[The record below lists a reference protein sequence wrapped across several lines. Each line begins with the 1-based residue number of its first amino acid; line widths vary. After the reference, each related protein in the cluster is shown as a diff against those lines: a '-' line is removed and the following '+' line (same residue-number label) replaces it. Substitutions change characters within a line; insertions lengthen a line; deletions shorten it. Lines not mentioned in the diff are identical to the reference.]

1 MASDEVSAALLSI
14 EDSSA
19 SKKAPAYNNLLT
31 KILSTPKNLAANLI
45 AYVESLLGDSLGIV
59 ASRPLLSS
67 FVAQFRT
74 VQNAEVKIE
83 VGQHLLEL
91 LAPKVVS
98 YEEQDTEIKYIL
110 ADAHEQEEDFTAS
123 AKTLQTIT
131 LDSSQR
137 AVSADDK
144 AKLWIRIVRCYLEED
159 DPTSA
164 GSYLNRVKN
173 VLYEVQDKETKL
185 SFQLSQARILDSQR
199 SFLDASAAYHAIS
212 HEPIVDEEE
221 RLRALGEAMKCAVL
235 APAGPMRGRTLARL
249 YKDDRANQ
257 VEEFPILEKIF
268 LDRLLEPTEVK
279 AFAERL
285 QPHQL
290 AKTAD
295 GSTVLDKAV
304 LEHNLL
310 AASRLYSNIGVD
322 QLGGLLGVD
331 GDKAEGYAAQMIE
344 QGRLA
349 GYIDQIDRL
358 IFFEGEATGGKKTG
372 HIDAVVGREMRK
384 WDGNVQSLAEEVEQV
399 TTMIQTQYPDF
410 YTAQMVR

>member
-1 MASDEVSAALLSI
+1 
-14 EDSSA
+14 
-19 SKKAPAYNNLLT
+19 
-31 KILSTPKNLAANLI
+31 
-45 AYVESLLGDSLGIV
+45 
-59 ASRPLLSS
+59 
-67 FVAQFRT
+67 
-74 VQNAEVKIE
+74 
-83 VGQHLLEL
+83 
-91 LAPKVVS
+91 
-98 YEEQDTEIKYIL
+98 
-110 ADAHEQEEDFTAS
+110 
-123 AKTLQTIT
+123 
-131 LDSSQR
+131 
-137 AVSADDK
+137 
-144 AKLWIRIVRCYLEED
+144 
-159 DPTSA
+159 
-164 GSYLNRVKN
+164 
-173 VLYEVQDKETKL
+173 
-185 SFQLSQARILDSQR
+185 
-199 SFLDASAAYHAIS
+199 
-212 HEPIVDEEE
+212 
-221 RLRALGEAMKCAVL
+221 MKCAVL

-268 LDRLLEPTEVK
+268 LDRLLEPAEVK
-279 AFAERL
+279 AFAEKL

-331 GDKAEGYAAQMIE
+331 GDRAEGYAAQMIE

-384 WDGNVQSLAEEVEQV
+384 WDGNVQGVAEEVEQV

-410 YTAQMVR
+410 YAAQMVR